1 MSGRNWKTIMLFG
14 FLIWLIPFVVS
25 FFIFPLRS
33 SSRPLFESI
42 MPVVLTSAV
51 VLFTVRYLRKINR
64 EFVKEGIFIGIVWL
78 VISLVID
85 LILFMPE
92 SPMQMTLSDYVMDI
106 GITYLIILI
115 IPVGSGYLMEKNRNN

>member
-1 MSGRNWKTIMLFG
+1 MSSRNWKTIMLFG

-85 LILFMPE
+85 LILLMPE
-92 SPMQMTLSDYVMDI
+92 SPMQMTLSDYGMDI

>member
-1 MSGRNWKTIMLFG
+1 MSSRNWKTIILFG

-51 VLFTVRYLRKINR
+51 VLFTVRYLSKINR
-64 EFVKEGIFIGIVWL
+64 EFVKEGIFIGIVWA

-92 SPMQMTLSDYVMDI
+92 SPMQMTLSDYMMDI

-115 IPVGSGYLMEKNRNN
+115 IPLGSAYLMKKNSD

>member
-1 MSGRNWKTIMLFG
+1 MSSRNWKAIMLFG

-51 VLFTVRYLRKINR
+51 VLYTVRYLSKINR

-78 VISLVID
+78 IISLVID

-92 SPMQMTLSDYVMDI
+92 SPMQMTLSDYMMDI

-115 IPVGSGYLMEKNRNN
+115 IPAGLGYLMEKTRNN

>member
-1 MSGRNWKTIMLFG
+1 MSSRNLKTIMLFG

-51 VLFTVRYLRKINR
+51 VLFTVRYLSKINR

-78 VISLVID
+78 VISIVID

-92 SPMQMTLSDYVMDI
+92 SLMQMTLSDYVMDI

-115 IPVGSGYLMEKNRNN
+115 IPVGSGYLMEKTCNN

>member
-1 MSGRNWKTIMLFG
+1 MSNRNWKTIIMFG
-14 FLIWLIPFVVS
+14 FLIWVIPFAVS

-42 MPVVLTSAV
+42 MPVVLTSTV
-51 VLFTVRYLRKINR
+51 VLFTVRYLSKINR

-78 VISLVID
+78 IISLVID

-92 SPMQMTLSDYVMDI
+92 SPMQMTLSDYMMDI

>member
-1 MSGRNWKTIMLFG
+1 MLFG
-14 FLIWLIPFVVS
+14 FLIWLIPFIVS

-51 VLFTVRYLRKINR
+51 VLFTVQYLSKINR

-78 VISLVID
+78 IISLVFD

-92 SPMQMTLSDYVMDI
+92 SPMKMTLSDYMMDI

-115 IPVGSGYLMEKNRNN
+115 IPAGLGYLMDKTRND